1 MIASKSPQPLSKP
14 AKKIPE
20 QLIYEIIDG
29 QPFYYS
35 GYKEVVAG
43 KKSLEDIMGSSTL
56 QSFIVTYLV
65 MLLGR
70 KLDENQYT
78 VLASEAG
85 IHLDQHNNLA
95 GDILIFDANTLPIQ
109 SLDEHYA
116 NIPPQIV
123 IEVDIVAEVE
133 NMTRQ
138 DYMYRKTKK
147 LLEFGVEKVIW
158 VTTASKKVL
167 VATQDEDWTIK
178 DWDKAIEILPD
189 VTFNIGQYLKDK
201 GSKFA

>member
-1 MIASKSPQPLSKP
+1 MVAEKSPRKVKKP
-14 AKKIPE
+14 SGKIPDF
-20 QLIYEIIDG
+20 LIAEVMDG
-29 QPFYYS
+29 KPLYYNGYQQVLS
-35 GYKEVVAG
+35 GE
-43 KKSLEDIMGSSTL
+43 KSFEEIMGSSSL

-65 MLLGR
+65 MLLG
-70 KLDENQYT
+70 KHLDENIYT
-78 VLASEAG
+78 ILASEAG
-85 IHLDQHNNLA
+85 IHLDKRNNLA
-95 GDILIFDANTLPIQ
+95 GDILIFDAEVLPIT
-109 SLDEHYA
+109 SLDEHYVGV
-116 NIPPQIV
+116 PPKIT
-123 IEVDIVAEVE
+123 IEVDINIAVE
-133 NMTRQ
+133 NMNLQ

-167 VATQDEDWTIK
+167 VATQGEDWTIK